1 MDMVAG
7 RRIYSERPVRHVDV
21 MLLVIALLLVVVG
34 LVLLF
39 SATASTLRGMRLAGQ
54 QVDEFTRVKKQA
66 VTALLGMVLLLS
78 IVTFDY
84 RFFKVYAGF
93 IYVGMLIALVLV
105 RIPGIGASSLG
116 AQRSFQFGP
125 AGGVGLQISPSEVAK
140 IGVIFMLAAM
150 LSEMRGSTPGLRDI
164 LRVCLVAAVPMAL
177 VFIQPD
183 IGTTIV
189 IVAVVVGM
197 LVVAG
202 TRPRHLALLA
212 ATSIVLIFLAFQ
224 LNVIRG
230 YQLAR
235 LEMFVS
241 RGAGSSSLTTNYNS
255 EQSLIAVAS
264 GGIFGRGY
272 LKGPQTQL
280 DFVPEQHT
288 DFIFSVA
295 GEEFGFFGG
304 MIVLTLFGLLIWRSI
319 RVAYL
324 SKDPFGTYVAAG
336 IAAMFA
342 IQMFVNIGMVVGIMP
357 ITGIPLPFMSYGG
370 SSMLVSFAG
379 IGVLENIH
387 MRRFK

>member
-7 RRIYSERPVRHVDV
+7 RRVYAERPVRHVDV
-21 MLLVIALLLVVVG
+21 MLLVVTFLLVAVG
-34 LVLLF
+34 LLLLF
-39 SATASTLRGMRLAGQ
+39 SATASTLRGMH
-54 QVDEFTRVKKQA
+54 VDEFARVKKQA
-66 VTALLGMVLLLS
+66 VTALLGAVLLLS

-93 IYVGMLIALVLV
+93 IYVGILIALVLV
-105 RIPGIGASSLG
+105 RIPGIGAASLG

-125 AGGVGLQISPSEVAK
+125 AGGVGLQISPSEFAK
-140 IGVIFMLAAM
+140 IAITFMLAAM
-150 LSEMRGSTPGLRDI
+150 LSEMRGFVPELRDVI
-164 LRVCLVAAVPMAL
+164 RVCLVASVPMAL

-202 TRPRHLALLA
+202 TRARHLGLLA
-212 ATSIVLIFLAFQ
+212 AAAIILIFLAFQ

-235 LEMFVS
+235 LELFI
-241 RGAGSSSLTTNYNS
+241 RGGSTGSTSLTNTFDSYNR
-255 EQSLIAVAS
+255 EQALIAVAS
-264 GGIFGRGY
+264 GGLFGRGY
-272 LKGPQTQL
+272 LNGPETQL

-288 DFIFSVA
+288 DFIFTVA

-304 MIVLTLFGLLIWRSI
+304 VIVLALFALLIWRAI

-324 SKDPFGTYVAAG
+324 SKDPFGTYVASG

-379 IGVLENIH
+379 VGVLENIH

>member
-1 MDMVAG
+1 
-7 RRIYSERPVRHVDV
+7 
-21 MLLVIALLLVVVG
+21 
-34 LVLLF
+34 
-39 SATASTLRGMRLAGQ
+39 
-54 QVDEFTRVKKQA
+54 
-66 VTALLGMVLLLS
+66 
-78 IVTFDY
+78 
-84 RFFKVYAGF
+84 
-93 IYVGMLIALVLV
+93 
-105 RIPGIGASSLG
+105 
-116 AQRSFQFGP
+116 
-125 AGGVGLQISPSEVAK
+125 
-140 IGVIFMLAAM
+140 
-150 LSEMRGSTPGLRDI
+150 MRGVVPELRDVI
-164 LRVCLVAAVPMAL
+164 RVCLVASVPMAL

-202 TRPRHLALLA
+202 TRARHLGLLA
-212 ATSIVLIFLAFQ
+212 AAAIILIFLAFQ

-235 LEMFVS
+235 LELFI
-241 RGAGSSSLTTNYNS
+241 RGGSTGSTSLTNTFDSYNR
-255 EQSLIAVAS
+255 EQALIAVAS
-264 GGIFGRGY
+264 GGLFGRGY
-272 LKGPQTQL
+272 LNGPETQL

-288 DFIFSVA
+288 DFIFTVA

-304 MIVLTLFGLLIWRSI
+304 VIVLALFALLIWRAI

-324 SKDPFGTYVAAG
+324 SKDPFGTYVASG

-379 IGVLENIH
+379 VGVLENIH